1 MMIKRTILILLITIC
16 CFTLT
21 EDIKSET
28 QMVNIFD
35 QSMIHFKPDSMNIY
49 NSELVKSF
57 DNGREIQTTTE
68 LPSFNQPTNITGH
81 LEIIPIPKDNLSVHD
96 PWDRAGNVRL
106 SVEGMADIELIKFVT
121 AYGGY
126 TKYDVDLSHLAPLLQ
141 GEVTI
146 KGFIDTW
153 VSPGWKVNFSL
164 TFEAVE
170 DSIKPAWNQGLVFIE
185 SFNKEEID
193 DNGVEVEVT
202 IPQQMNRVL
211 LYYLVSGHCTDGRD
225 ADEFIS
231 KDNVITVDGTVVYR
245 FQPWR
250 DDCRRF
256 REINPYTKRWS
267 SGYWSSDFSR
277 SGWCPGDWVEPLVID
292 LSDHLT
298 PGKHT
303 INFSIE
309 NIRPKDENGN
319 FGYWRVSSYLTG
331 WKEWNIFKYNEE

>member
-1 MMIKRTILILLITIC
+1 MKTNRFILIILLTIC
-16 CFTLT
+16 CFTLS
-21 EDIKSET
+21 EKIKAESQT
-28 QMVNIFD
+28 INIFN
-35 QSMIHFKPDSMNIY
+35 QAMIHFNQDSMSIY
-49 NSELVKSF
+49 NTEDVKSF
-57 DNGREIQTTTE
+57 DNGREIQTRLKLPKINQTTK
-68 LPSFNQPTNITGH
+68 ITGH
-81 LEIIPIPKDNLSVHD
+81 LEIIPIPKDHLSVHD
-96 PWDRAGNVRL
+96 SWDRAGNIRL
-106 SVEGMADIELIKFVT
+106 SIDEMANIELIKFVT

-126 TKYDVDLSHLAPLLQ
+126 TEYDVDLSHLAPLLQ
-141 GEVTI
+141 GEVVI

-164 TFEAVE
+164 TFETVE

-193 DNGVEVEVT
+193 DNGLEIEVI
-202 IPQQMNRVL
+202 IPQEMKRVL

-231 KDNVITVDGTVVYR
+231 KDNVISVDGQVVYR
-245 FQPWR
+245 YQPWR
-250 DDCRRF
+250 NDCRQF

-303 INFSIE
+303 VTFRIE
-309 NIRPKDENGN
+309 NIRPKDENDN

-331 WKEWNIFKYNEE
+331 WKEYDIFKYNEE